1 MAQDEVL
8 VPVIKNHYSAGL
20 DHLVEVVDG
29 SLVILIRHKNKNS
42 LKNTLIL
49 SGPSKSFYTLFVY
62 RTIEYPSLSVCGA
75 LEVGV

>member
-1 MAQDEVL
+1 VVQDEVV
-8 VPVIKNHYSAGL
+8 VPVIEDHYSAGL

-42 LKNTLIL
+42 LKNPLIL
-49 SGPSKSFYTLFVY
+49 SSPSKSFFTLFVY
-62 RTIEYPSLSVCGA
+62 KTIEYPSLSVCGA